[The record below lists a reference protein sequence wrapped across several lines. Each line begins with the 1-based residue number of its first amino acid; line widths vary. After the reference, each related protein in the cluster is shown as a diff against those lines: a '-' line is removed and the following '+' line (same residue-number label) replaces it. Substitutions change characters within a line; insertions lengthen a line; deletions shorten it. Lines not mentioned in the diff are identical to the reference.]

1 MAKLQF
7 LVPVDGSENSNTA
20 VRHAVE
26 LACKYGAD
34 ISTMFVVDNHKYR
47 THDLVEIVKRA
58 GAEYVGQMRKLAEGH
73 GVVIRSAKVLVG
85 SPIEEILKEAKAMD
99 VLLVIMAA
107 SGSEHVEAPFI
118 GSVASRVLRHSSSH
132 VLLVRETESMENYK
146 EILIPADGSEDAM
159 YAANAGMSL
168 AKRYDAEVCACTVV
182 DSKEEII
189 GRHVTTLKEVER
201 GMVLGDTTIYPEAII
216 KRMRQRLLD
225 EAARIAEEVRKI
237 ADENGVVAEII
248 VKDGKT
254 APEILKIVREKN
266 VDLIV
271 LGSRGKSSLSKRL
284 IGAVSEKVASMAKC
298 SVLVVRS
305 SKSEGTLPK

>member
-1 MAKLQF
+1 
-7 LVPVDGSENSNTA
+7 
-20 VRHAVE
+20 
-26 LACKYGAD
+26 
-34 ISTMFVVDNHKYR
+34 MFVVDDHNYR
-47 THDLVEIVKRA
+47 TPDLVEVVKSA
-58 GAEYVGQMRKLAEGH
+58 GEEYVGQVRKLAEGR
-73 GVVIRSAKVLVG
+73 GVVVRSAKVLVG
-85 SPIEEILKEAKAMD
+85 SPIEEILNEAKEMN

-107 SGSEHVEAPFI
+107 YRSEHVEPPFI

-132 VLLVRETESMENYK
+132 VLLVRETESMEHYK
-146 EILIPADGSEDAM
+146 EILIPTDGSDDAI
-159 YAANAGMSL
+159 YAARSGMSL
-168 AKRYDAEVCACTVV
+168 AKRYNAKVCACTIV

-201 GMVLGDTTIYPEAII
+201 GMVLGDTIIYPETIV

-225 EAARIAEEVRKI
+225 EAAKIAEEVRKI

-266 VDLIV
+266 VDLVV
-271 LGSRGKSSLSKRL
+271 LGSHGKSSPSKRL
-284 IGAVSEKVASMAKC
+284 IGAVSEKVASMANC

-305 SKSEGTLPK
+305 SRIEGTLPE